1 MLVKT
6 KYFIFILL
14 FPLLQSCSTVDH
26 PKFFEQHEKM
36 FKEQTSYNTHYIER
50 EGFNIHARE
59 FGKKTS
65 RPSIILM
72 HGFPDSM
79 HLYDWLVPKLMAN
92 EHIIT
97 FDFIGWGD
105 SDKPKNHT
113 YDFNSLKND
122 LNRVVNYFKLDKV
135 ILVAHDASGST
146 GIDWSYDN
154 QQKTA
159 GLILLNSFYS
169 PMPTLKSPEEIKI
182 FSTPGIKRWFSVKAT
197 QLSDHLLISRYNTQM
212 DKFITTQALREP
224 FKKIL
229 GHQFL
234 NIRPAFYGLNSVLE
248 EHVENNELKTSRL
261 KMFQPPVRIIF
272 GEDDPY
278 LNSGVAKEFHKLY
291 ENSELFLIQ
300 NAGHFVQVDKPK
312 QIASLIKELIN
323 KVEGDY

>member
-1 MLVKT
+1 VLVKT